1 MAERK
6 IEIVY
11 CADANFGILPR
22 DLEIAHYA
30 VASRQSHGYPAS
42 INVQSTKNA
51 TERAWQIQQLLGGSM
66 STIGVTVSFQS
77 LDPHTLKAVKR
88 DNISTATFQE
98 LQRRYARAGIPTYTD
113 LILALP
119 GETYTSFADGIDR
132 LIRDGQ
138 HDRVMFH
145 NCSVLPNAEMANPAY
160 RDEHGLISVPQRIL
174 NSHAVVEAPDEVD
187 EYLDIVVGTRAMP
200 PGDWVKAKAF
210 SFMVDFLYFDRVMQ
224 IPLLV
229 AASKYGVRYRDLIE
243 ALSSVDAGEFPI
255 LAGVQ
260 AEFIAHAREIQRGGE
275 EYQSSPDWVGLW
287 WPADELAVVRLVGEG
302 RLADFYAEAGRALI
316 RSLFDLDIEADVRLL
331 LEAIALNHRLFK
343 VPFQD
348 KARMLVLNYDIWAY
362 YRGVVTGQPV
372 PLEASVT
379 RYAIP
384 KSPPWP
390 GINEWATHIGSLQYR
405 KQGFLHTPFTVK
417 PQVTEAA
424 SGVVC

>member
-1 MAERK
+1 
-6 IEIVY
+6 
-11 CADANFGILPR
+11 
-22 DLEIAHYA
+22 
-30 VASRQSHGYPAS
+30 
-42 INVQSTKNA
+42 
-51 TERAWQIQQLLGGSM
+51 
-66 STIGVTVSFQS
+66 
-77 LDPHTLKAVKR
+77 
-88 DNISTATFQE
+88 
-98 LQRRYARAGIPTYTD
+98 
-113 LILALP
+113 
-119 GETYTSFADGIDR
+119 
-132 LIRDGQ
+132 
-138 HDRVMFH
+138 
-145 NCSVLPNAEMANPAY
+145 
-160 RDEHGLISVPQRIL
+160 
-174 NSHAVVEAPDEVD
+174 
-187 EYLDIVVGTRAMP
+187 MP
-200 PGDWVKAKAF
+200 PDDWVKAKAF

-405 KQGFLHTPFTVK
+405 KQGFLHTPFTVR
-417 PQVTEAA
+417 PQAVDIPVFTADAVTK
-424 SGVVC
+424 